1 MRVLIIDNYDSFTYN
16 LVHLVEG
23 ILDAKVDVVYNDSF
37 ELDIITNYDG
47 VLLSPGPG
55 IPDEAGLTKSVIQ
68 AYGSSIPMLG
78 ICLGHQAIGDVFG
91 ATLINLPVVYHGV
104 ATPITVLERHN
115 PLFLGIP
122 ETITIGRYHSWAI
135 DASTLPEQLVQ
146 TAVDFSGINMGIRHK
161 EWNIQGLQFHPES
174 VMTPVG
180 RQLLQ
185 NWLHDLKH

>member
-91 ATLINLPVVYHGV
+91 ATLINLPVVCHGV

-146 TAVDFSGINMGIRHK
+146 TAMDFSGINMGIRHK

-174 VMTPVG
+174 VMTPMG